1 MPHRRRAHRR
11 WRGRNPALRWDLQK
25 LALRARGDR
34 DAYDVAHSQFWCD
47 SADGVRLAGT
57 RLGQDRDT
65 AIVIAHGFMAYR
77 TKPRWRVLAE
87 GLAARFTVYTFD
99 MRGHGQSAGACT
111 GGEKEVNDVHA
122 VVSYARSRGHERV
135 VTIGGSL
142 GGIAVIGEAAAH
154 HDVDAMIAISSP
166 AEWATSDSKMVRRMT
181 WVFTSTLGR
190 ALARR
195 VMGTRINLE
204 WGNPLPP
211 AELIGRIAPI
221 PVLIIHGA
229 DDHFFP
235 ATDAEL
241 LFARAGEPKRLLIL
255 PQFGHAEDGFTPA
268 FVEQLAGEAETLV
281 AAAPSH

>member
-25 LALRARGDR
+25 LALRARGER

-47 SADGVRLAGT
+47 AEDGVRLAGT
-57 RLGQDRDT
+57 RVGPDRDV
-65 AIVIAHGFMAYR
+65 AVVIAHGFMAYR

-111 GGEKEVNDVHA
+111 GGEKELTDVHA
-122 VVSYARSRGHERV
+122 VVSYARSRGHTRV
-135 VTIGGSL
+135 VTVGGSL
-142 GGIAVIGEAAAH
+142 GGIAVIAEAAAFE
-154 HDVDAMIAISSP
+154 DVDGMVSISAP
-166 AEWATSDSKMVRRMT
+166 AQWATSDSKMVRRMT
-181 WVFTSTLGR
+181 WLFTSPLGR

-195 VMGTRINLE
+195 VMGTTINLE

-211 AELIGRIAPI
+211 ADVIGRISPI
-221 PVLIIHGA
+221 PVLIIHGE

-235 ATDAEL
+235 PSDAQL
-241 LFARAGEPKRLLIL
+241 LYERAGDPKRLLVL
-255 PQFGHAEDGFTPA
+255 PSFGHAEDGFTPA
-268 FVEQLAGEAETLV
+268 FVEQLAGEIEALL
-281 AAAPSH
+281 AAAPSR